1 VENETGRRLYIL
13 ALDHR
18 GSLRRKLQE
27 LPDTRSGRSE
37 FERMRDAKLLTYE
50 GAEAAVRQ
58 GADIESFGVLVDA
71 EHGSEILARA
81 RALGMRTAAPV
92 ERSGSPELVFEH
104 GEDLAEHVASLDLDL
119 VKVLIR
125 YNPAGDPSMNERQ
138 LSRLVDLSAWTKGRR
153 EQLLVELLVPAE
165 SAQLEAVGGS
175 TERYDA
181 EIRPALMVEAI
192 ARFQDAGVEADVWK
206 LEGLERSEDCRRVA
220 TQTRRGHR
228 DDVVC
233 VILGRGADAAK
244 VDHWL
249 RCAAPVE
256 GFIGFAIGRSVWW
269 GPLQRYLEGSISRTR
284 AADEIAGNFLRFV
297 STYESSR

>member
-1 VENETGRRLYIL
+1 VGNEASRQLYIL
-13 ALDHR
+13 AFDHR

-27 LPDTRSGRSE
+27 LPDALPGRSE
-37 FERMRDAKLLTYE
+37 FERMCDAKLLTYE
-50 GAEAAVRQ
+50 GAETAIGR
-58 GADIESFGVLVDA
+58 GADVESFGILVDA

-81 RALGMRTAAPV
+81 RAVGMRTAAPV
-92 ERSGSPELVFEH
+92 ERSGSPELMFEH
-104 GEDLAEHVASLDLDL
+104 GDGFGEHAASLDVDL

-125 YNPAGDPSMNERQ
+125 YNPAGDPIMNERQ
-138 LSRLVDLSAWTKGRR
+138 LSRLAGLSAWAKDRR

-165 SAQLEAVGGS
+165 PAQLETVGGS
-175 TERYDA
+175 TERYDD
-181 EIRPALMVEAI
+181 EVRPELMVEAI
-192 ARFQDAGVEADVWK
+192 ARFQDAGVEADIWK
-206 LEGLERSEDCRRVA
+206 LEGLDQPGDCERVA
-220 TQTRRGHR
+220 EQTRRGHR
-228 DDVVC
+228 DHVVC

-269 GPLQRYLEGSISRTR
+269 GPLQRYFEGSISRTG